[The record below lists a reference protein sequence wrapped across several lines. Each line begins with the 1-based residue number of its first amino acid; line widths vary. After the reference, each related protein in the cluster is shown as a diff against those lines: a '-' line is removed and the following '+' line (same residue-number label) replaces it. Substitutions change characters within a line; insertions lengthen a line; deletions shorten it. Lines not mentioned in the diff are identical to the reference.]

1 MRWPE
6 IIDDNNNTQVVVVA
20 FMDAKGGEYEL
31 TLNYS
36 TCRLLRGVLCDHF
49 GRDEAREIEE
59 GGER

>member
-1 MRWPE
+1 MRWPK
-6 IIDDNNNTQVVVVA
+6 IVDDNAHARVVVVA

-36 TCRLLRGVLCDHF
+36 TCRLLRAALCDHF
-49 GRDEAREIEE
+49 GRDEACEIAE